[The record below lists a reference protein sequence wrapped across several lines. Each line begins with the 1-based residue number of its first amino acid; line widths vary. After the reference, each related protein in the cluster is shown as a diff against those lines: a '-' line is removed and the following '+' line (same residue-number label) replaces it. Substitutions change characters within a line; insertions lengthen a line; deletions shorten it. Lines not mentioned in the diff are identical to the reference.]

1 MCSILIMA
9 FRIEQLQSQ
18 TQVLAPHLRQSLKI
32 LQASALE
39 LRTVIQ
45 EELQMNPTLEELPNE
60 MISIDEPSKVDEID
74 REYSSFDEKSVAT
87 ACKHH
92 DYLMDSLTSD
102 VSLQDHLLE
111 QVGCLDLPENLNQVV
126 YFIIGSLNE
135 KGFLEIPTEEI
146 ILQTRS
152 NYETV
157 NRGLQIVQQLDPIG
171 VGHRDIAS
179 CLLAQLKH
187 FNKENSIA
195 AKILRQCYPLLLRN
209 KIIDIAKKLSISPD
223 EVQAA
228 IKEDISCLDPTPG
241 YRFSAK
247 PSQGIIP
254 DVRIYKNY
262 LNEWCVEL
270 NNQYIPRLKIG
281 DNYKAMLSLSNKT
294 EDKNYLKL
302 KIRSGRFLIQAIL
315 QRQKTIEQISRS
327 LLHHQYLFFEQGP
340 DFLKPLNLQVLA
352 DSIGIHETTV
362 SRATSNKYVETPFG
376 IYSFKYFFTKGLNL
390 SSGECISSSIIKKQ
404 IQEIIET
411 ENKRKPLS
419 DQKIVTLLNQK
430 NVQIARRTVTKYR
443 EMLGIP
449 ATSLRRKYD

>member
-1 MCSILIMA
+1 M
-9 FRIEQLQSQ
+9 EQLQTQ

-60 MISIDEPSKVDEID
+60 TISLDAPGNMEAFDGNYTIEDASSPVPMTSKQ
-74 REYSSFDEKSVAT
+74 
-87 ACKHH
+87 H

-111 QVGCLDLPENLNQVV
+111 QVGCLDLPEKLNQVI
-126 YFIIGSLNE
+126 YFIVGSLNE
-135 KGFLEIPTEEI
+135 KGFLEIPLEEI

-157 NRGLQIVQQLDPIG
+157 NHALQIVQQLDPIG
-171 VGHRDIAS
+171 VGHRNIVD

-187 FNKENSIA
+187 QHKENTLA
-195 AKILRQCYPLLLRN
+195 AKILSQCYSLLLRN
-209 KIIDIAKKLSISPD
+209 RIVDIAKKLSVSSD
-223 EVQAA
+223 EVQEA
-228 IKEDISCLDPTPG
+228 IKEDIACLDPMPG
-241 YRFSAK
+241 HRFTTR
-247 PSQGIIP
+247 PSQGVIP
-254 DVRIYKNY
+254 DVRIYKNH
-262 LNEWCVEL
+262 LNEWCVVL

-281 DNYKAMLSLSNKT
+281 DDYKAMLSLSNNS

-302 KIRSGRFLIQAIL
+302 KIRSGRFLIQSIL
-315 QRQKTIEQISRS
+315 QRQKTIEQISRA
-327 LLHHQYLFFEQGP
+327 LLRHQYLFFEQGP
-340 DFLKPLNLQVLA
+340 NFLKPLTLQILA

-362 SRATSNKYVETPFG
+362 SRATSNKYVDTPFG

-404 IQEIIET
+404 IQELVER
-411 ENKRKPLS
+411 EDKRKPLS
-419 DQKIVTLLNQK
+419 DQKIVSLLNQK
-430 NVQIARRTVTKYR
+430 CVQIARRTVTKYR

>member
-1 MCSILIMA
+1 M
-9 FRIEQLQSQ
+9 EQLQTQ

-60 MISIDEPSKVDEID
+60 TISLDAPGDMEAFEGNYTIEDASSPVPMTSKQ
-74 REYSSFDEKSVAT
+74 
-87 ACKHH
+87 H
-92 DYLMDSLTSD
+92 DYLMNSLTSD

-111 QVGCLDLPENLNQVV
+111 QVGCLDLPEKLNQVI
-126 YFIIGSLNE
+126 YFIVGSLNE
-135 KGFLEIPTEEI
+135 KGFLEIPLEEI

-157 NRGLQIVQQLDPIG
+157 NHALQIVQQLDPIG
-171 VGHRDIAS
+171 VGHRNIVD

-187 FNKENSIA
+187 QHKENRLA
-195 AKILRQCYPLLLRN
+195 AKILSQCYSLLLRN
-209 KIIDIAKKLSISPD
+209 RIVDIAKKLSVSSD
-223 EVQAA
+223 EVQEA
-228 IKEDISCLDPTPG
+228 IKEDIACLDPMPG
-241 YRFSAK
+241 HRFTAR
-247 PSQGIIP
+247 PSQGVIP
-254 DVRIYKNY
+254 DVRIYKNH
-262 LNEWCVEL
+262 LNEWCVVL

-281 DNYKAMLSLSNKT
+281 DDYKAMLSLSNNS

-302 KIRSGRFLIQAIL
+302 KIRSGRFLIQSIL
-315 QRQKTIEQISRS
+315 QRQKTIEQISRA
-327 LLHHQYLFFEQGP
+327 LLRYQYLFFEQGP
-340 DFLKPLNLQVLA
+340 DFLKPLTLQILA

-362 SRATSNKYVETPFG
+362 SRATSNKYVDTPFG
-376 IYSFKYFFTKGLNL
+376 IYSFKYFFTKGLNS

-404 IQEIIET
+404 IQELVER
-411 ENKRKPLS
+411 EDKRKPLS
-419 DQKIVTLLNQK
+419 DQKIVSLLNQK
-430 NVQIARRTVTKYR
+430 CVQIARRTVTKYR

>member
-1 MCSILIMA
+1 M
-9 FRIEQLQSQ
+9 EQLQTQ

-60 MISIDEPSKVDEID
+60 TISLDAPGNMEAFDGNYTIEDANSPVSMTSKQ
-74 REYSSFDEKSVAT
+74 
-87 ACKHH
+87 H

-111 QVGCLDLPENLNQVV
+111 QVGCLDLPEKLNQVI
-126 YFIIGSLNE
+126 YFIVGSLNE
-135 KGFLEIPTEEI
+135 KGFLEVPLEEI

-157 NRGLQIVQQLDPIG
+157 NHALQIVQQLDPIG
-171 VGHRDIAS
+171 VGHRNIVD

-187 FNKENSIA
+187 QHKENTLA
-195 AKILRQCYPLLLRN
+195 AKVLSQCYSLLLRN
-209 KIIDIAKKLSISPD
+209 RIVDIAKKLSVSSD
-223 EVQAA
+223 EVQDA
-228 IKEDISCLDPTPG
+228 IKEDIACLDPMPG
-241 YRFSAK
+241 HRFTAR
-247 PSQGIIP
+247 PSQGVIP
-254 DVRIYKNY
+254 DVRIYKNH
-262 LNEWCVEL
+262 LNEWCVVL

-281 DNYKAMLSLSNKT
+281 DDYKAMLSLSNNS

-302 KIRSGRFLIQAIL
+302 KIRSGRFLIQSIL
-315 QRQKTIEQISRS
+315 QRQKTIEQISRA
-327 LLHHQYLFFEQGP
+327 LLRHQYLFFEQGP
-340 DFLKPLNLQVLA
+340 DFLKPLTLQVLA

-362 SRATSNKYVETPFG
+362 SRATSNKYIDTPFG
-376 IYSFKYFFTKGLNL
+376 IYSFKYFFTKGLNS
-390 SSGECISSSIIKKQ
+390 SSGECISSSIIKNQ
-404 IQEIIET
+404 IQELVDGED
-411 ENKRKPLS
+411 KRKPLS
-419 DQKIVTLLNQK
+419 DQKIVALLNQK
-430 NVQIARRTVTKYR
+430 CVQIARRTVTKYR

>member
-1 MCSILIMA
+1 MA
-9 FRIEQLQSQ
+9 FRMEQLQTQ
-18 TQVLAPHLRQSLKI
+18 TQVLAPNLRQSLKI

-60 MISIDEPSKVDEID
+60 SVSLDEPGNGDDVEANYAFEDSKA
-74 REYSSFDEKSVAT
+74 STSVAG
-87 ACKHH
+87 KRH
-92 DYLMDSLTSD
+92 DYLIDSLTSEKT
-102 VSLQDHLLE
+102 LQEHLLE
-111 QVGCLDLPENLNQVV
+111 QVGCLDLPEKLNQVI

-135 KGFLEIPTEEI
+135 KGFLELPLEEI

-152 NYETV
+152 NYEMV
-157 NRGLQIVQQLDPIG
+157 KQALQVVQQLDPVG

-187 FNKENSIA
+187 QHKENTIA
-195 AKILRQCYPLLLRN
+195 ARILTQCYSLLLRN
-209 KIIDIAKKLSISPD
+209 RIVDIAKKLSVSSD
-223 EVQAA
+223 EVQNA
-228 IKEDISCLDPTPG
+228 IKEDIACLDPVPGSRFTPCH
-241 YRFSAK
+241 
-247 PSQGIIP
+247 SQGVIP

-270 NNQYIPRLKIG
+270 NNQCIPRLKIC
-281 DNYKAMLSLSNKT
+281 DNYKTMLGLSHNS

-302 KIRSGRFLIQAIL
+302 KIRSGRFLIQSIL
-315 QRQKTIEQISRS
+315 QRQKTIEQISRA

-340 DFLKPLNLQVLA
+340 DFLKPLNLQILA

-362 SRATSNKYVETPFG
+362 SRATSNKYVDTPFG
-376 IYSFKYFFTKGLNL
+376 VYSFKYFFTKGLNL

-404 IQEIIET
+404 IQTIIEG
-411 ENKRKPLS
+411 EDKRRPLS
-419 DQKIVTLLNQK
+419 DQKIVALLNQN

-449 ATSLRRKYD
+449 ATNLRRKYD

>member
-1 MCSILIMA
+1 M
-9 FRIEQLQSQ
+9 EQLQTQ

-60 MISIDEPSKVDEID
+60 TISLDAPGNMEAFDGNYTIEDASSPVPMTSKQ
-74 REYSSFDEKSVAT
+74 
-87 ACKHH
+87 H

-111 QVGCLDLPENLNQVV
+111 QVGCLDLPEKLNQVI
-126 YFIIGSLNE
+126 YFIVGSLNE
-135 KGFLEIPTEEI
+135 KGFLEIPLEEI

-157 NRGLQIVQQLDPIG
+157 NHALQIVQQLDPIG
-171 VGHRDIAS
+171 VGHRNIVD

-187 FNKENSIA
+187 QHKENTLA
-195 AKILRQCYPLLLRN
+195 AKILSQCYSLLLRN
-209 KIIDIAKKLSISPD
+209 RIVDIAKKLSVSSD
-223 EVQAA
+223 EVQEA
-228 IKEDISCLDPTPG
+228 IKEDIACLDPMPG
-241 YRFSAK
+241 HRFTTR
-247 PSQGIIP
+247 PSQGVIP
-254 DVRIYKNY
+254 DVRIYKNH
-262 LNEWCVEL
+262 LNEWCVVL

-281 DNYKAMLSLSNKT
+281 DDYKAMLSLSNNS

-302 KIRSGRFLIQAIL
+302 KIRSGRFLIQSIL
-315 QRQKTIEQISRS
+315 QRQKTIEQISRA
-327 LLHHQYLFFEQGP
+327 LLRHQYLFFEQGP
-340 DFLKPLNLQVLA
+340 NFLKPLTLQILA

-362 SRATSNKYVETPFG
+362 SRATSNKYVDTPFG

-404 IQEIIET
+404 IQELVDGED
-411 ENKRKPLS
+411 KRKPLS
-419 DQKIVTLLNQK
+419 DQKIVSLLNQK
-430 NVQIARRTVTKYR
+430 CVQIARRTVTKYR

>member
-1 MCSILIMA
+1 MA
-9 FRIEQLQSQ
+9 FHMEQLQTQ

-60 MISIDEPSKVDEID
+60 TISLDAPGDMEAFEGNYTIEDASSPVPMTSKQ
-74 REYSSFDEKSVAT
+74 
-87 ACKHH
+87 H
-92 DYLMDSLTSD
+92 DYLMNSLTSD

-111 QVGCLDLPENLNQVV
+111 QVGCLDLPEKLNQVI
-126 YFIIGSLNE
+126 YFIVGSLNE
-135 KGFLEIPTEEI
+135 KGFLEIPLEEI

-157 NRGLQIVQQLDPIG
+157 NHALQIVQQLDPIG
-171 VGHRDIAS
+171 VGHRNIVD

-187 FNKENSIA
+187 QHKENRLA
-195 AKILRQCYPLLLRN
+195 AKILSQCYSLLLRN
-209 KIIDIAKKLSISPD
+209 RIVDIAKKLSVSSD
-223 EVQAA
+223 EVQEA
-228 IKEDISCLDPTPG
+228 IKEDIACLDPMPG
-241 YRFSAK
+241 HRFTAR
-247 PSQGIIP
+247 PSQGVIP
-254 DVRIYKNY
+254 DVRIYKNH
-262 LNEWCVEL
+262 LNEWCVVL

-281 DNYKAMLSLSNKT
+281 DDYKAMLSLSNNS

-302 KIRSGRFLIQAIL
+302 KIRSGRFLIQSIL
-315 QRQKTIEQISRS
+315 QRQKTIEQISRA
-327 LLHHQYLFFEQGP
+327 LLRYQYLFFEQGP
-340 DFLKPLNLQVLA
+340 DFLKPLTLQILA

-362 SRATSNKYVETPFG
+362 SRATSNKYVDTPFG
-376 IYSFKYFFTKGLNL
+376 IYSFKYFFTKGLNS

-404 IQEIIET
+404 IQELVER
-411 ENKRKPLS
+411 EDKRKPLS
-419 DQKIVTLLNQK
+419 DQKIVSLLNQK
-430 NVQIARRTVTKYR
+430 CVQIARRTVTKYR